1 MKKLI
6 AICLLA
12 GLVALAGC
20 GSSQTASAS
29 YIGVEAA
36 RAAALK
42 DAGETEGDFTNATL
56 EDRDGTVYYDV
67 EFTAGGTKYEYAVDA
82 LTGSIIEATKEV
94 RENQSSSSQP
104 SSSSNSGSSSSQ
116 AASES
121 GSSLGSTPKAESSQ
135 ASGTAGS
142 SGLITQEEAA
152 EIAKKHANVTDC
164 TLLPV
169 ELDWDDGRQVY
180 DVEFFTADGKEYD
193 YEIDAATGEVLSYDY
208 DAERQAAATSGST
221 SSITEAEAKA
231 LVLAQVPGA
240 TEENFLEFK
249 TDYDDGRLEYEGE
262 LFYDGMKYEFTVDGY
277 SGTIREWESE
287 KTVR

>member
-6 AICLLA
+6 AVCLLA

-20 GSSQTASAS
+20 NSSQTASAS

-36 RAAALK
+36 RSAALK

-56 EDRDGTVYYDV
+56 EERDGTVYYDV
-67 EFTAGGTKYEYAVDA
+67 EFTAGGAKYEYAVDA
-82 LTGSIIEATKEV
+82 LTGSIIEAKREGGDDRKE
-94 RENQSSSSQP
+94 SSASSAA
-104 SSSSNSGSSSSQ
+104 SSSQ
-116 AASES
+116 ASSES
-121 GSSLGSTPKAESSQ
+121 STPKTESSQ
-135 ASGTAGS
+135 ASGTT
-142 SGLITQEEAA
+142 GLITEEEAA
-152 EIAKKHANVTDC
+152 SIAKEHAQVTDC
-164 TLLPV
+164 TMLPV
-169 ELDWDDGRQVY
+169 KLDRDDGRQVY

-208 DAERQAAATSGST
+208 DAERQAAAASGT
-221 SSITEAEAKA
+221 ASITEAEAKA

>member
-6 AICLLA
+6 AVCLLA

-20 GSSQTASAS
+20 NSSQTASAS

-36 RAAALK
+36 RSAALK
-42 DAGETEGDFTNATL
+42 DAGETEGNFTNATL
-56 EDRDGTVYYDV
+56 EERDGTVYYDV
-67 EFTAGGTKYEYAVDA
+67 EFTAGGAKYEYAVDA
-82 LTGSIIEATKEV
+82 LTGSIIEAKKEGG
-94 RENQSSSSQP
+94 ESQSSSSQP
-104 SSSSNSGSSSSQ
+104 SSSSSQASSQ
-116 AASES
+116 S
-121 GSSLGSTPKAESSQ
+121 GSSLNSTPKAESSQ
-135 ASGTAGS
+135 ASSAAGS
-142 SGLITQEEAA
+142 TGLITEEEAA
-152 EIAKKHANVTDC
+152 NIAKEHAQVTDC
-164 TLLPV
+164 TMLPV
-169 ELDWDDGRQVY
+169 KLDRDDGRQVY

-208 DAERQAAATSGST
+208 DAERQAATASGT
-221 SSITEAEAKA
+221 ASITEAEAKA

-240 TEENFLEFK
+240 AEENFLEFK

>member
-6 AICLLA
+6 AVCLLA
-12 GLVALAGC
+12 GLLALAGC
-20 GSSQTASAS
+20 NSSQTASAS

-36 RAAALK
+36 RSAALK

-56 EDRDGTVYYDV
+56 EERDGTIYYDV
-67 EFTAGGTKYEYAVDA
+67 EFTAGGAKYEYAVDA
-82 LTGSIIEATKEV
+82 LTGSIIEAKKEGG
-94 RENQSSSSQP
+94 ESQSSSSQP
-104 SSSSNSGSSSSQ
+104 SSSSSSSSQ
-116 AASES
+116 ASS
-121 GSSLGSTPKAESSQ
+121 QSSSSLNSIPKAESSQ
-135 ASGTAGS
+135 ASSAAGS
-142 SGLITQEEAA
+142 TGLITEEEAA
-152 EIAKKHANVTDC
+152 NIAKEHAQVTDC
-164 TLLPV
+164 TMLPV
-169 ELDWDDGRQVY
+169 KLDRDDGRQVY

-208 DAERQAAATSGST
+208 DAERQAAAASGT
-221 SSITEAEAKA
+221 ASITEAEAKA

-240 TEENFLEFK
+240 AEENFLEFK

>member
-6 AICLLA
+6 AVCLLA

-20 GSSQTASAS
+20 NSSQTASAS

-36 RAAALK
+36 RSAALK

-56 EDRDGTVYYDV
+56 EERDGTVYYDV
-67 EFTAGGTKYEYAVDA
+67 EFTAGGAKYEYAVDA
-82 LTGSIIEATKEV
+82 LTGSIIEAKKEGSKS
-94 RENQSSSSQP
+94 QSSSSQA
-104 SSSSNSGSSSSQ
+104 SSSSSSSSQ
-116 AASES
+116 ASSQSSGSQS
-121 GSSLGSTPKAESSQ
+121 GSSLSSTPKAESSQ
-135 ASGTAGS
+135 ASGTT
-142 SGLITQEEAA
+142 GLITEEEAA
-152 EIAKKHANVTDC
+152 SIAKEHAQVTDC
-164 TLLPV
+164 TMLPV
-169 ELDWDDGRQVY
+169 KLDQDDGRQVY
-180 DVEFFTADGKEYD
+180 DVEFYTADGKEYD

-208 DAERQAAATSGST
+208 DAERQAAAASGT
-221 SSITEAEAKA
+221 ASITEAEAKA

-240 TEENFLEFK
+240 AEENFLEFK

>member
-6 AICLLA
+6 AVCLLA

-20 GSSQTASAS
+20 NSSQTASAS

-36 RAAALK
+36 RSAALK

-56 EDRDGTVYYDV
+56 EERDGTVYYDV
-67 EFTAGGTKYEYAVDA
+67 EFTAGGAKYEYAVDA
-82 LTGSIIEATKEV
+82 LTGSIIEAKKEGG
-94 RENQSSSSQP
+94 ESQSSSSQP
-104 SSSSNSGSSSSQ
+104 SSSSSSSSR
-116 AASES
+116 ASS
-121 GSSLGSTPKAESSQ
+121 QSSSSLNSTPKAESSQ
-135 ASGTAGS
+135 ASGTT
-142 SGLITQEEAA
+142 GLITEEEAA
-152 EIAKKHANVTDC
+152 NIAKEHAQVTDC
-164 TLLPV
+164 TMLPV
-169 ELDWDDGRQVY
+169 KLDRDDGRQVY

-208 DAERQAAATSGST
+208 DAERQAAAASGT
-221 SSITEAEAKA
+221 ASITEAEAKA

-240 TEENFLEFK
+240 AEENFLEFK

>member
-6 AICLLA
+6 AVCLLA

-20 GSSQTASAS
+20 NSSQTASAS

-36 RAAALK
+36 RSAALK

-56 EDRDGTVYYDV
+56 EERDGTVYYDV
-67 EFTAGGTKYEYAVDA
+67 EFTAGGAKYEYAVDA
-82 LTGSIIEATKEV
+82 LTGSIIEAKKEGG
-94 RENQSSSSQP
+94 ESQSSSSQP
-104 SSSSNSGSSSSQ
+104 SSSSSSSSQ
-116 AASES
+116 ASS
-121 GSSLGSTPKAESSQ
+121 QSSSSLNSTPKAESSQ
-135 ASGTAGS
+135 ASSAAGS
-142 SGLITQEEAA
+142 TGLITEEEAA
-152 EIAKKHANVTDC
+152 NIAKEHAQVTDC
-164 TLLPV
+164 TMLPV
-169 ELDWDDGRQVY
+169 KLDRDDGRQVY

-208 DAERQAAATSGST
+208 DAERQAAAASGT
-221 SSITEAEAKA
+221 ASITEAEAKT

>member
-6 AICLLA
+6 AVCLLA
-12 GLVALAGC
+12 GLLALAGC
-20 GSSQTASAS
+20 NSSQTASAS

-36 RAAALK
+36 RSAALK

-56 EDRDGTVYYDV
+56 EERDGTVYYDV
-67 EFTAGGTKYEYAVDA
+67 EFTAGGAKYEYAVDA
-82 LTGSIIEATKEV
+82 LTGSIIEAKKEGG
-94 RENQSSSSQP
+94 ESQSSSSQP
-104 SSSSNSGSSSSQ
+104 SSSSSQASSQ
-116 AASES
+116 S
-121 GSSLGSTPKAESSQ
+121 GSSLNSTPKAESSQ
-135 ASGTAGS
+135 ASSAAGS
-142 SGLITQEEAA
+142 TGLITEEEAA
-152 EIAKKHANVTDC
+152 SIAKEHAQVTDC
-164 TLLPV
+164 TMLPV
-169 ELDWDDGRQVY
+169 KLDRDDGRQVY

-208 DAERQAAATSGST
+208 DAERQAAAASGT
-221 SSITEAEAKA
+221 ASITEAEAKA

-240 TEENFLEFK
+240 AEENFLEFK

>member
-6 AICLLA
+6 AVCLLA

-20 GSSQTASAS
+20 NSSQTASAS

-36 RAAALK
+36 RSAALK

-56 EDRDGTVYYDV
+56 EERDGTVYYDV
-67 EFTAGGTKYEYAVDA
+67 EFTAGGAKYEYAVDA
-82 LTGSIIEATKEV
+82 LTGSIIEAKKEGG
-94 RENQSSSSQP
+94 ESQSSSSQP
-104 SSSSNSGSSSSQ
+104 SSSSSSSSQ
-116 AASES
+116 ASSQSSSSQS
-121 GSSLGSTPKAESSQ
+121 GSSLSSTPKAESSQ
-135 ASGTAGS
+135 ASGTT
-142 SGLITQEEAA
+142 GLITEEEAA
-152 EIAKKHANVTDC
+152 NIAKEHAQVTDC
-164 TLLPV
+164 TMLPV
-169 ELDWDDGRQVY
+169 KLDRDDGRQVY

-193 YEIDAATGEVLSYDY
+193 YEIDAATGEVLSYDH
-208 DAERQAAATSGST
+208 DAERQAAAASGT
-221 SSITEAEAKA
+221 ASITEAEAKA

-240 TEENFLEFK
+240 AEENFLEFK

>member
-6 AICLLA
+6 AVCLLA

-20 GSSQTASAS
+20 NSSQTASAS

-36 RAAALK
+36 RSAALK

-56 EDRDGTVYYDV
+56 GERDGTVYYDV
-67 EFTAGGTKYEYAVDA
+67 EFTAGGAKYEYAVDA
-82 LTGSIIEATKEV
+82 LTGSIIEAKKEGG
-94 RENQSSSSQP
+94 ESQSSSSQP
-104 SSSSNSGSSSSQ
+104 SSSSSSSSQ
-116 AASES
+116 ASS
-121 GSSLGSTPKAESSQ
+121 QSSSSLNSTPKAESSQ
-135 ASGTAGS
+135 ASGTT
-142 SGLITQEEAA
+142 GLITEEEAA
-152 EIAKKHANVTDC
+152 SIAKEHAQVTDC
-164 TLLPV
+164 TMLPV
-169 ELDWDDGRQVY
+169 KLDRDDGRQVY

-193 YEIDAATGEVLSYDY
+193 YEIDAATGEVLSYDH
-208 DAERQAAATSGST
+208 DAERQAAAASGT
-221 SSITEAEAKA
+221 ASITEAEAKA

-240 TEENFLEFK
+240 AEENFLEFK

>member
-6 AICLLA
+6 AVCLLA

-20 GSSQTASAS
+20 NSSQTASAS

-36 RAAALK
+36 RSAALK

-56 EDRDGTVYYDV
+56 EERDGTVYYDV
-67 EFTAGGTKYEYAVDA
+67 EFTAGGAKYEYAVDA
-82 LTGSIIEATKEV
+82 LTGSIIEAKKEGGKS
-94 RENQSSSSQP
+94 QSSSSQP
-104 SSSSNSGSSSSQ
+104 SSSSSSSSQ
-116 AASES
+116 ASS
-121 GSSLGSTPKAESSQ
+121 QSSSSLNSTPKAESSQ
-135 ASGTAGS
+135 ASGTT
-142 SGLITQEEAA
+142 GLITEEEAA
-152 EIAKKHANVTDC
+152 SIAKEHAQVTDC
-164 TLLPV
+164 TMLPV
-169 ELDWDDGRQVY
+169 KLDRDDGRQVY

-208 DAERQAAATSGST
+208 DAERQAAAASGT
-221 SSITEAEAKA
+221 ASITEAEAKA

>member
-6 AICLLA
+6 AVCLLA

-20 GSSQTASAS
+20 NSSQTASAS

-36 RAAALK
+36 RSAALK

-56 EDRDGTVYYDV
+56 EERDGTVYYDV
-67 EFTAGGTKYEYAVDA
+67 EFTAGGAKYEYAVDA
-82 LTGSIIEATKEV
+82 LTGSIIEAKKEGG
-94 RENQSSSSQP
+94 ESQSSSSQP
-104 SSSSNSGSSSSQ
+104 SSSSSQASSQ
-116 AASES
+116 S
-121 GSSLGSTPKAESSQ
+121 GSSLNSTPKAESSQ
-135 ASGTAGS
+135 ASSAAGS
-142 SGLITQEEAA
+142 TGLITEEEAA
-152 EIAKKHANVTDC
+152 SIAKEHAQVTDC
-164 TLLPV
+164 TMLPV
-169 ELDWDDGRQVY
+169 KLDRDDGRQVY

-208 DAERQAAATSGST
+208 DAERQAAAASGT
-221 SSITEAEAKA
+221 ASITEAEAKA

>member
-6 AICLLA
+6 AVCLLA

-20 GSSQTASAS
+20 NSSQTASAS

-36 RAAALK
+36 RSAALK

-56 EDRDGTVYYDV
+56 EERDGTIYYDV
-67 EFTAGGTKYEYAVDA
+67 EFTAGGAKYEYAVDA
-82 LTGSIIEATKEV
+82 LTGSIIEAKKEGG
-94 RENQSSSSQP
+94 ESQSSSSQA
-104 SSSSNSGSSSSQ
+104 SSSSSSQ
-116 AASES
+116 ASSQS
-121 GSSLGSTPKAESSQ
+121 GSSLNSTPRAESSQ
-135 ASGTAGS
+135 ASSAAGS
-142 SGLITQEEAA
+142 TGLITEEEAA
-152 EIAKKHANVTDC
+152 NIAKEHAQVTDC
-164 TLLPV
+164 TMLPV
-169 ELDWDDGRQVY
+169 KLDRDDGRQVY

-208 DAERQAAATSGST
+208 DAERQAATASGT
-221 SSITEAEAKA
+221 ASITEAEAKA

-240 TEENFLEFK
+240 AEENFLEFK

>member
-6 AICLLA
+6 AVCLLA

-20 GSSQTASAS
+20 NSSQTASAS

-36 RAAALK
+36 RSAALK
-42 DAGETEGDFTNATL
+42 DAGESEGDFTNATL
-56 EDRDGTVYYDV
+56 EERDGTVYYDV
-67 EFTAGGTKYEYAVDA
+67 EFTAGGAKYEYAVDA
-82 LTGSIIEATKEV
+82 LTGSIIEAKKEGG
-94 RENQSSSSQP
+94 ESQSSSSQP
-104 SSSSNSGSSSSQ
+104 SSSSSQASSQ
-116 AASES
+116 S
-121 GSSLGSTPKAESSQ
+121 GSSLNSTPKAESSQ
-135 ASGTAGS
+135 ASSAAGS
-142 SGLITQEEAA
+142 TGLITEEEAA
-152 EIAKKHANVTDC
+152 NIAKEHAQVTDC
-164 TLLPV
+164 TMLPV
-169 ELDWDDGRQVY
+169 KLDRDDGRQVY

-208 DAERQAAATSGST
+208 DAERQAAAASGT
-221 SSITEAEAKA
+221 ASITEAEAKA

-240 TEENFLEFK
+240 AEENFLEFK

>member
-6 AICLLA
+6 AVCLLA
-12 GLVALAGC
+12 GLVVLAGC
-20 GSSQTASAS
+20 NSSQTASAS

-36 RAAALK
+36 RSAALK

-56 EDRDGTVYYDV
+56 EERDGTVYYDV
-67 EFTAGGTKYEYAVDA
+67 EFTAGGAKYEYAVDA
-82 LTGSIIEATKEV
+82 LTGSIIEAKKEGG
-94 RENQSSSSQP
+94 ESQSSSSQP
-104 SSSSNSGSSSSQ
+104 SSSSSQASSQSSSSL
-116 AASES
+116 S
-121 GSSLGSTPKAESSQ
+121 STPKAESSQ
-135 ASGTAGS
+135 ASGST
-142 SGLITQEEAA
+142 GLITEEEAA
-152 EIAKKHANVTDC
+152 SIAKEHAQVTDC
-164 TLLPV
+164 TMLPV
-169 ELDWDDGRQVY
+169 KLDRDDGRQVY

-208 DAERQAAATSGST
+208 DAERQAATASGT
-221 SSITEAEAKA
+221 ASITEAEAKA

-240 TEENFLEFK
+240 AEENFLEFK

>member
-6 AICLLA
+6 AVCLLA

-20 GSSQTASAS
+20 NSSQTASAS

-36 RAAALK
+36 RSAALK

-56 EDRDGTVYYDV
+56 EERDGTVYYDV
-67 EFTAGGTKYEYAVDA
+67 EFTAGGAKYEYAVDA
-82 LTGSIIEATKEV
+82 LTGSIIEAKKEGGKS
-94 RENQSSSSQP
+94 QSSSSQA
-104 SSSSNSGSSSSQ
+104 SSSSSQ
-116 AASES
+116 ASSQS
-121 GSSLGSTPKAESSQ
+121 GNSLNSTPKTESSQ
-135 ASGTAGS
+135 ASGTT
-142 SGLITQEEAA
+142 GLITEEEAA
-152 EIAKKHANVTDC
+152 SIAKEHAQVTDC
-164 TLLPV
+164 TMLPV
-169 ELDWDDGRQVY
+169 KLDRDDGRQVY

-208 DAERQAAATSGST
+208 DAERQAAAASGT
-221 SSITEAEAKA
+221 ASITEAEAKA

>member
-6 AICLLA
+6 AVCLLA

-20 GSSQTASAS
+20 NSSQTASAS

-36 RAAALK
+36 RSAAVK

-56 EDRDGTVYYDV
+56 EERDGTVYYDV
-67 EFTAGGTKYEYAVDA
+67 EFTAGGAKYEYAVDA
-82 LTGSIIEATKEV
+82 LTGSIIEAKREGGDDRKE
-94 RENQSSSSQP
+94 SSASSAA
-104 SSSSNSGSSSSQ
+104 SSSQ
-116 AASES
+116 ASSES
-121 GSSLGSTPKAESSQ
+121 STPKTESSQ
-135 ASGTAGS
+135 ASGTT
-142 SGLITQEEAA
+142 GLITEEEAA
-152 EIAKKHANVTDC
+152 SIAKEHAQVTDC

-169 ELDWDDGRQVY
+169 QLDQDDGRQVY

-208 DAERQAAATSGST
+208 DAERQAAAASGT
-221 SSITEAEAKA
+221 ASITEAEAKA

-240 TEENFLEFK
+240 AEENFLEFK

>member
-6 AICLLA
+6 AVCLLA

-20 GSSQTASAS
+20 NSSQTASAS

-36 RAAALK
+36 RSAALK

-56 EDRDGTVYYDV
+56 EERDGTIYYDV
-67 EFTAGGTKYEYAVDA
+67 EFTAGGAKYEYAVDA
-82 LTGSIIEATKEV
+82 LTGSIIEAKKEGG
-94 RENQSSSSQP
+94 ESQSSSSQT
-104 SSSSNSGSSSSQ
+104 SSSSSSQ
-116 AASES
+116 ASSQSGSSQS
-121 GSSLGSTPKAESSQ
+121 GSSLSSTPKAESSQ
-135 ASGTAGS
+135 ASGTT
-142 SGLITQEEAA
+142 GLITEEEAA
-152 EIAKKHANVTDC
+152 NIAKEHAQVTDC
-164 TLLPV
+164 TMLPV
-169 ELDWDDGRQVY
+169 KLDRDDGRQVY

-208 DAERQAAATSGST
+208 DAERQAAAASGT
-221 SSITEAEAKA
+221 ASITEAEAKA

-240 TEENFLEFK
+240 AEENFLEFK

>member
-6 AICLLA
+6 AVCLLA

-20 GSSQTASAS
+20 NSSQTASAS

-36 RAAALK
+36 RSAALK

-56 EDRDGTVYYDV
+56 EERDGTVYYDV
-67 EFTAGGTKYEYAVDA
+67 EFTAGGAKYEYAVDA
-82 LTGSIIEATKEV
+82 LTGSIIEAKKEGG
-94 RENQSSSSQP
+94 ESQSSSSQP
-104 SSSSNSGSSSSQ
+104 SSSSSSSSQ
-116 AASES
+116 ASS
-121 GSSLGSTPKAESSQ
+121 QSSSSLNSTPKAESSQ
-135 ASGTAGS
+135 ASGTT
-142 SGLITQEEAA
+142 GLITEEEAA
-152 EIAKKHANVTDC
+152 NIAKEHAQVTDC

-169 ELDWDDGRQVY
+169 QLDRDDGRQVY

-208 DAERQAAATSGST
+208 DAERQAAAASGT
-221 SSITEAEAKA
+221 ASITEAEAKA

-240 TEENFLEFK
+240 AEENFLEFK

>member
-6 AICLLA
+6 AVCLLA

-20 GSSQTASAS
+20 NSSQTASAS

-36 RAAALK
+36 RSAALK

-56 EDRDGTVYYDV
+56 EERDGTVYYDV
-67 EFTAGGTKYEYAVDA
+67 EFTAGGAKYEYAVDA
-82 LTGSIIEATKEV
+82 LTGSIIEAKKEGG
-94 RENQSSSSQP
+94 ESQSSSSQP
-104 SSSSNSGSSSSQ
+104 SSSSSQASSQ
-116 AASES
+116 S

-135 ASGTAGS
+135 ASGTT
-142 SGLITQEEAA
+142 GLITEEEAA
-152 EIAKKHANVTDC
+152 SIAKEHAQVTDC
-164 TLLPV
+164 TMLPV
-169 ELDWDDGRQVY
+169 KLDRDDGRQVY

-208 DAERQAAATSGST
+208 DAERQAAAASGT
-221 SSITEAEAKA
+221 ASITEAEAKA

-240 TEENFLEFK
+240 AEENFLEFK

>member
-6 AICLLA
+6 AVCLLA

-20 GSSQTASAS
+20 NSSQTASAS

-36 RAAALK
+36 RSAAVK

-56 EDRDGTVYYDV
+56 EERDGTVYYDV
-67 EFTAGGTKYEYAVDA
+67 EFTAGGAKYEYAVDA
-82 LTGSIIEATKEV
+82 LTGSIIEAKREGGDDRKE
-94 RENQSSSSQP
+94 SSASSAA
-104 SSSSNSGSSSSQ
+104 SSSQ
-116 AASES
+116 ASSES
-121 GSSLGSTPKAESSQ
+121 STPKTESSQ
-135 ASGTAGS
+135 ASGTT
-142 SGLITQEEAA
+142 GLITEEEAA
-152 EIAKKHANVTDC
+152 SIAKEHAQVTDC
-164 TLLPV
+164 TMLPV
-169 ELDWDDGRQVY
+169 KLDRDDGRQVY
-180 DVEFFTADGKEYD
+180 DVEFYTADGKEYD

-208 DAERQAAATSGST
+208 DAERQAAAASGT
-221 SSITEAEAKA
+221 ASITEAEAKA
-231 LVLAQVPGA
+231 LVLTQVPGA
-240 TEENFLEFK
+240 AEENFLEFK

>member
-6 AICLLA
+6 AVCLLA

-20 GSSQTASAS
+20 NSSQTASAS

-36 RAAALK
+36 RSAALK
-42 DAGETEGDFTNATL
+42 DAGESEGDFTNATL
-56 EDRDGTVYYDV
+56 EERDGTVYYDV
-67 EFTAGGTKYEYAVDA
+67 EFTAGGAKYEYAVDA
-82 LTGSIIEATKEV
+82 LTGSIIESKKEGG
-94 RENQSSSSQP
+94 ESQSSSSQP
-104 SSSSNSGSSSSQ
+104 SSSSSQASSQ
-116 AASES
+116 S

-135 ASGTAGS
+135 ASGTT
-142 SGLITQEEAA
+142 GLITEEEAA
-152 EIAKKHANVTDC
+152 SIAKEHAQVTDC
-164 TLLPV
+164 TMLPV
-169 ELDWDDGRQVY
+169 KLDRDDGRQVY

-208 DAERQAAATSGST
+208 DAERQAAAASGT
-221 SSITEAEAKA
+221 ASITEAEAKA

>member
-6 AICLLA
+6 AVCLLA

-20 GSSQTASAS
+20 NSSQTASAS

-36 RAAALK
+36 RSAALK

-56 EDRDGTVYYDV
+56 EERDGTVYYDV
-67 EFTAGGTKYEYAVDA
+67 EFTAGGAKYEYAVDA
-82 LTGSIIEATKEV
+82 LTGSIIEAKKEGG
-94 RENQSSSSQP
+94 ESQSSSSQP
-104 SSSSNSGSSSSQ
+104 SSSSSQASSQ
-116 AASES
+116 S
-121 GSSLGSTPKAESSQ
+121 GSSLNSTPKAESSR
-135 ASGTAGS
+135 ASGTT
-142 SGLITQEEAA
+142 GLITEEEAA
-152 EIAKKHANVTDC
+152 SIAKEHAQVTDC
-164 TLLPV
+164 TMLPV
-169 ELDWDDGRQVY
+169 KLDRDDGRQVY

-208 DAERQAAATSGST
+208 DAERQAAAASGT
-221 SSITEAEAKA
+221 ASITEAEAKA
-231 LVLAQVPGA
+231 LVLDQVPGA
-240 TEENFLEFK
+240 AEENFLEFK

>member
-6 AICLLA
+6 AVCLLA

-20 GSSQTASAS
+20 NSSQTASAS

-36 RAAALK
+36 RSAALK

-56 EDRDGTVYYDV
+56 EERDGTVYYDV
-67 EFTAGGTKYEYAVDA
+67 EFTAGGAKYEYAVDA
-82 LTGSIIEATKEV
+82 LTGSIIEAKKEGG
-94 RENQSSSSQP
+94 ESQSSSSQP
-104 SSSSNSGSSSSQ
+104 SSSSSQASSQSSSS
-116 AASES
+116 
-121 GSSLGSTPKAESSQ
+121 LNSTPKAESSQ
-135 ASGTAGS
+135 ASSAAEST
-142 SGLITQEEAA
+142 GLITEEEAA
-152 EIAKKHANVTDC
+152 NIAKEHAQVTDC
-164 TLLPV
+164 TMLPV
-169 ELDWDDGRQVY
+169 KLDRDDGRQVY

-208 DAERQAAATSGST
+208 DAERQAAAASGT
-221 SSITEAEAKA
+221 ASITEAEAKA

-240 TEENFLEFK
+240 AEENFLEFK

>member
-6 AICLLA
+6 AVCLLA

-20 GSSQTASAS
+20 NSSQTASAS

-36 RAAALK
+36 RSAALK

-56 EDRDGTVYYDV
+56 EERDGTVYYDV
-67 EFTAGGTKYEYAVDA
+67 EFTAGGAKYEYAVDA
-82 LTGSIIEATKEV
+82 LTGSIIEAKKEGG
-94 RENQSSSSQP
+94 ESQSSSSQT
-104 SSSSNSGSSSSQ
+104 SSSSSSQ
-116 AASES
+116 ASS
-121 GSSLGSTPKAESSQ
+121 QSSSTQSDSSLSSTPKAESSQ
-135 ASGTAGS
+135 ASGTT
-142 SGLITQEEAA
+142 GLITEEEAA
-152 EIAKKHANVTDC
+152 NIAKEHAQVTDC
-164 TLLPV
+164 TMLPV
-169 ELDWDDGRQVY
+169 KLDRDDGRQVY

-208 DAERQAAATSGST
+208 DAERQAAAASGT
-221 SSITEAEAKA
+221 ASITEAEAKA

-240 TEENFLEFK
+240 AEENFLEFK

>member
-6 AICLLA
+6 AVCLLA

-20 GSSQTASAS
+20 NSSQTASAS

-36 RAAALK
+36 RSAALK

-56 EDRDGTVYYDV
+56 EERDGTVYYDV
-67 EFTAGGTKYEYAVDA
+67 EFTAGGAKYEYAVDA
-82 LTGSIIEATKEV
+82 LTGSIIEAKKEGG
-94 RENQSSSSQP
+94 ESQSSASQASSSS
-104 SSSSNSGSSSSQ
+104 SSSSQ
-116 AASES
+116 ASS
-121 GSSLGSTPKAESSQ
+121 QSSSSSQSNSSLSSTPKAESSQ
-135 ASGTAGS
+135 ASGTT
-142 SGLITQEEAA
+142 GLITEEEAA
-152 EIAKKHANVTDC
+152 SIAKEHAQVTDC
-164 TLLPV
+164 TMLPV
-169 ELDWDDGRQVY
+169 KLDRDDGRQVY

-208 DAERQAAATSGST
+208 DAERQAAAASGT
-221 SSITEAEAKA
+221 ASITEAEAKA

-240 TEENFLEFK
+240 AEENFLEFK

>member
-6 AICLLA
+6 AVCLLA

-20 GSSQTASAS
+20 NSSQTASAS

-36 RAAALK
+36 RSAALK

-56 EDRDGTVYYDV
+56 EERDGTVYYDA
-67 EFTAGGTKYEYAVDA
+67 EFTAGGAKYEYAVDA
-82 LTGSIIEATKEV
+82 LTGSIIEAKREGGDDRKE
-94 RENQSSSSQP
+94 NSASSAA
-104 SSSSNSGSSSSQ
+104 SSSQ
-116 AASES
+116 ASSES
-121 GSSLGSTPKAESSQ
+121 STPKAESSQ
-135 ASGTAGS
+135 ASSAAES
-142 SGLITQEEAA
+142 AGLITEEEAA
-152 EIAKKHANVTDC
+152 NIAKEHAQVTDC
-164 TLLPV
+164 TMLPV
-169 ELDWDDGRQVY
+169 KLDRDDGRQVY

-208 DAERQAAATSGST
+208 DAERQAAAASGT
-221 SSITEAEAKA
+221 ASITEAEAKA

-240 TEENFLEFK
+240 AEENFLEFK

>member
-6 AICLLA
+6 AVCLLA

-20 GSSQTASAS
+20 NSSQTASAS

-36 RAAALK
+36 RSAALK

-56 EDRDGTVYYDV
+56 EERDGTVYYDV
-67 EFTAGGTKYEYAVDA
+67 EFTAGGAKYEYAVDA
-82 LTGSIIEATKEV
+82 LTGSIIEAKREGGDDRKE
-94 RENQSSSSQP
+94 SSASSAA
-104 SSSSNSGSSSSQ
+104 SSSQ
-116 AASES
+116 ASSES
-121 GSSLGSTPKAESSQ
+121 STPKAESSQ
-135 ASGTAGS
+135 ASSAAGS
-142 SGLITQEEAA
+142 TGLITEEEAA
-152 EIAKKHANVTDC
+152 NIAKEHAQVTDC
-164 TLLPV
+164 TMLPV
-169 ELDWDDGRQVY
+169 KLDRDDGRQVY

-208 DAERQAAATSGST
+208 DAERQAAAASGT
-221 SSITEAEAKA
+221 ASITEAEAKA

-240 TEENFLEFK
+240 AEENFLEFK

>member
-6 AICLLA
+6 AVCLLA

-20 GSSQTASAS
+20 NSSQTASAS

-36 RAAALK
+36 RSAALK

-56 EDRDGTVYYDV
+56 EERDGTIYYDV
-67 EFTAGGTKYEYAVDA
+67 EFTAGGAKYEYAVDA
-82 LTGSIIEATKEV
+82 LTGSIIEAKKEGG
-94 RENQSSSSQP
+94 ESQSSSSQP
-104 SSSSNSGSSSSQ
+104 SSSSSQ
-116 AASES
+116 A
-121 GSSLGSTPKAESSQ
+121 SSLNSTPKAESSQ
-135 ASGTAGS
+135 ASSAAGS
-142 SGLITQEEAA
+142 TGLITEEEAA
-152 EIAKKHANVTDC
+152 NIAKEHAQVTDC
-164 TLLPV
+164 TMLPV
-169 ELDWDDGRQVY
+169 KLDRDDGRQVY

-208 DAERQAAATSGST
+208 DAERQAAAASGT
-221 SSITEAEAKA
+221 ASITEAEAKT

>member
-6 AICLLA
+6 AVCLLA

-20 GSSQTASAS
+20 NSSQTASAS

-36 RAAALK
+36 RSAALK

-56 EDRDGTVYYDV
+56 EERDGTIYYDV
-67 EFTAGGTKYEYAVDA
+67 EFTAGGAKYEYAVDA
-82 LTGSIIEATKEV
+82 LTGSIIEAKKEGG
-94 RENQSSSSQP
+94 ESQSSSSQP
-104 SSSSNSGSSSSQ
+104 SSSSSQASSQ
-116 AASES
+116 S
-121 GSSLGSTPKAESSQ
+121 GSSLNSTPKAESSQ
-135 ASGTAGS
+135 ASSAAGS
-142 SGLITQEEAA
+142 TGLITEEEAA
-152 EIAKKHANVTDC
+152 NIAKEHAQVTDC
-164 TLLPV
+164 TMLPV
-169 ELDWDDGRQVY
+169 QLDRDDGRQVY

-208 DAERQAAATSGST
+208 DAERQAAAASGT
-221 SSITEAEAKA
+221 ASITEAEAKT

>member
-6 AICLLA
+6 AVCLLA

-20 GSSQTASAS
+20 NSSQTASAS

-36 RAAALK
+36 RSAALK

-56 EDRDGTVYYDV
+56 EERDGTVYYDV
-67 EFTAGGTKYEYAVDA
+67 EFTAGGAKYEYAVDA
-82 LTGSIIEATKEV
+82 LTGSIIEAKKEGG
-94 RENQSSSSQP
+94 EGQSSSSQP
-104 SSSSNSGSSSSQ
+104 SSSSSQASSQ
-116 AASES
+116 S
-121 GSSLGSTPKAESSQ
+121 GSSLNSTPKAESSQ
-135 ASGTAGS
+135 ASSAAGS
-142 SGLITQEEAA
+142 TGLITEEEAA
-152 EIAKKHANVTDC
+152 NIAKEHAQVTDC
-164 TLLPV
+164 TMLPV
-169 ELDWDDGRQVY
+169 KLDRDDGRQVY

-208 DAERQAAATSGST
+208 DAERQAAAASGT
-221 SSITEAEAKA
+221 ASITEAEAKA

-240 TEENFLEFK
+240 AEENFLEFK

>member
-6 AICLLA
+6 AVCLLA

-20 GSSQTASAS
+20 NSSQTASAS

-36 RAAALK
+36 RSAALK
-42 DAGETEGDFTNATL
+42 DAGESEGDFTNATL
-56 EDRDGTVYYDV
+56 EERDGTVYYDV
-67 EFTAGGTKYEYAVDA
+67 EFTAGGAKYEYAVDA
-82 LTGSIIEATKEV
+82 LTGSIIEAKKEGG
-94 RENQSSSSQP
+94 ESQSS
-104 SSSSNSGSSSSQ
+104 
-116 AASES
+116 
-121 GSSLGSTPKAESSQ
+121 SSQ
-135 ASGTAGS
+135 ASGTT
-142 SGLITQEEAA
+142 GLITEEEAA
-152 EIAKKHANVTDC
+152 QIAKEHAQVTDC
-164 TLLPV
+164 TMLPV
-169 ELDWDDGRQVY
+169 KLDRDDGRQVY

-208 DAERQAAATSGST
+208 DAERQAAAASGT
-221 SSITEAEAKA
+221 ASITEAEAKA

-240 TEENFLEFK
+240 AEENFLEFK

>member
-6 AICLLA
+6 AVCLLA

-20 GSSQTASAS
+20 NSSQTASAS

-36 RAAALK
+36 RSAALK
-42 DAGETEGDFTNATL
+42 DAGESEGDFTNATL
-56 EDRDGTVYYDV
+56 EERDGTVYYDV
-67 EFTAGGTKYEYAVDA
+67 EFTAGGAKYEYAVDA
-82 LTGSIIEATKEV
+82 LTGSIIEAKKEGG
-94 RENQSSSSQP
+94 ESQASSSQASSSS
-104 SSSSNSGSSSSQ
+104 SSSSQ
-116 AASES
+116 ASSES
-121 GSSLGSTPKAESSQ
+121 STPKAESSQ
-135 ASGTAGS
+135 ASSAAES
-142 SGLITQEEAA
+142 AGLITEEEAA
-152 EIAKKHANVTDC
+152 SIAKEHAQVTDC
-164 TLLPV
+164 TMLPV
-169 ELDWDDGRQVY
+169 KLDRDDGRQVY

-208 DAERQAAATSGST
+208 DAERQAAASGT
-221 SSITEAEAKA
+221 ASITEAEAKA

-240 TEENFLEFK
+240 AEENFLEFK

>member
-6 AICLLA
+6 AVCLLA

-20 GSSQTASAS
+20 NSSQTASAS

-36 RAAALK
+36 RSAALK

-56 EDRDGTVYYDV
+56 EERDGTVYYDV
-67 EFTAGGTKYEYAVDA
+67 EFTAGGAKYEYAVDA
-82 LTGSIIEATKEV
+82 LTGSIIEAKKEGG
-94 RENQSSSSQP
+94 ESQSSSSQP
-104 SSSSNSGSSSSQ
+104 SSSSSQASSQSGSSQ
-116 AASES
+116 S
-121 GSSLGSTPKAESSQ
+121 GSSLSSTPKAESSQ
-135 ASGTAGS
+135 ASGSA
-142 SGLITQEEAA
+142 GLITEEEAA
-152 EIAKKHANVTDC
+152 NIAKEHAQVTDC
-164 TLLPV
+164 TMLPV
-169 ELDWDDGRQVY
+169 KLDRDDGRQVY
-180 DVEFFTADGKEYD
+180 DVEFYTADGKEYD

-208 DAERQAAATSGST
+208 DAERQTSASASGT
-221 SSITEAEAKA
+221 ASITEAEAKA
-231 LVLAQVPGA
+231 LVLAQVPGT

>member
-6 AICLLA
+6 AVCLLA

-20 GSSQTASAS
+20 NSSQTASAS

-36 RAAALK
+36 RSAAVK

-56 EDRDGTVYYDV
+56 EERDGTVYYDV
-67 EFTAGGTKYEYAVDA
+67 EFTAGGAKYEYAVDA
-82 LTGSIIEATKEV
+82 LTGSIIEAKREGGDDRKE
-94 RENQSSSSQP
+94 SSASSAA
-104 SSSSNSGSSSSQ
+104 SSSQ
-116 AASES
+116 ASSES
-121 GSSLGSTPKAESSQ
+121 STPKTESSQ
-135 ASGTAGS
+135 ASGTT
-142 SGLITQEEAA
+142 GLITEEEAA
-152 EIAKKHANVTDC
+152 SIAKEHAQVTDC

-169 ELDWDDGRQVY
+169 QLDQDDGRQVY

-208 DAERQAAATSGST
+208 DAERQAAAASGT
-221 SSITEAEAKA
+221 ASITEAEAKA
-231 LVLAQVPGA
+231 LVMAQVPGA
-240 TEENFLEFK
+240 AEENFLEFK

>member
-6 AICLLA
+6 AVCLLA

-20 GSSQTASAS
+20 NSSQTASAS

-36 RAAALK
+36 RSAALK

-56 EDRDGTVYYDV
+56 EERDGTVYYDV
-67 EFTAGGTKYEYAVDA
+67 EFTAGGAKYEYAVDA
-82 LTGSIIEATKEV
+82 LTGSIIEAKREGGDDRKE
-94 RENQSSSSQP
+94 SSASSAA
-104 SSSSNSGSSSSQ
+104 SSSQ
-116 AASES
+116 ASSES
-121 GSSLGSTPKAESSQ
+121 STPKAESSQ
-135 ASGTAGS
+135 ASSAAEST
-142 SGLITQEEAA
+142 GLITEEEAA
-152 EIAKKHANVTDC
+152 NIAKEHAQVTDC
-164 TLLPV
+164 TMLPV
-169 ELDWDDGRQVY
+169 KLDRDDGRQVY

-208 DAERQAAATSGST
+208 DAERQAATASGT
-221 SSITEAEAKA
+221 ASITEAEAKA

-240 TEENFLEFK
+240 AEENFLEFK

>member
-6 AICLLA
+6 AVCLLA

-20 GSSQTASAS
+20 NSSQTASAS

-36 RAAALK
+36 RSAALK

-56 EDRDGTVYYDV
+56 EERDGTVYYDV
-67 EFTAGGTKYEYAVDA
+67 EFTAGGAKYEYAVDA
-82 LTGSIIEATKEV
+82 LTGSIIEAKKEGG
-94 RENQSSSSQP
+94 ESQSSSSQP
-104 SSSSNSGSSSSQ
+104 SSSSSSSSQ
-116 AASES
+116 ASS
-121 GSSLGSTPKAESSQ
+121 QSSSSLNSTPKAESSR
-135 ASGTAGS
+135 ASGTT
-142 SGLITQEEAA
+142 GLITEEEAA
-152 EIAKKHANVTDC
+152 NIAKEHAQVTDC
-164 TLLPV
+164 TMLPV
-169 ELDWDDGRQVY
+169 KLDRDDGRQVY

-208 DAERQAAATSGST
+208 DAERQAATASGT
-221 SSITEAEAKA
+221 ASITEAEAKS

-240 TEENFLEFK
+240 AEENFLEFK

>member
-6 AICLLA
+6 AVCLLA

-20 GSSQTASAS
+20 NSSQTASAS

-36 RAAALK
+36 RSAALK

-56 EDRDGTVYYDV
+56 EERDGTVYYDV
-67 EFTAGGTKYEYAVDA
+67 EFTAGGAKYEYAVDA
-82 LTGSIIEATKEV
+82 LTGSIIEAKKEGG
-94 RENQSSSSQP
+94 ESQSSSSQT
-104 SSSSNSGSSSSQ
+104 SSSSSSQ
-116 AASES
+116 ASSQSGSSQS
-121 GSSLGSTPKAESSQ
+121 GSSLSSTPKAESSQ
-135 ASGTAGS
+135 ASGTT
-142 SGLITQEEAA
+142 GLITEEEAA
-152 EIAKKHANVTDC
+152 NIAKEHAQVTDC
-164 TLLPV
+164 TMLPV
-169 ELDWDDGRQVY
+169 KLDRDDGRQVY

-208 DAERQAAATSGST
+208 DAERQAAAASGT
-221 SSITEAEAKA
+221 ASITEAEAKA

-240 TEENFLEFK
+240 AEENFLEFK

>member
-6 AICLLA
+6 AVCLLA

-20 GSSQTASAS
+20 NSSQTASAS

-36 RAAALK
+36 RSAALK

-56 EDRDGTVYYDV
+56 EERDGTVYYDV
-67 EFTAGGTKYEYAVDA
+67 EFTAGGAKYEYAVDA
-82 LTGSIIEATKEV
+82 LTGSIIEAKKEGG
-94 RENQSSSSQP
+94 ESQSSSSQA
-104 SSSSNSGSSSSQ
+104 SSSSSSSSQ
-116 AASES
+116 ASSES
-121 GSSLGSTPKAESSQ
+121 STPKAESSQ
-135 ASGTAGS
+135 ASSAAES
-142 SGLITQEEAA
+142 AGLITEEEAA
-152 EIAKKHANVTDC
+152 IIAKEHAQVTDC
-164 TLLPV
+164 TMLPV
-169 ELDWDDGRQVY
+169 KLDRDDGRQVY

-208 DAERQAAATSGST
+208 DAERQAAASGT
-221 SSITEAEAKA
+221 ASITEAEAKA

>member
-6 AICLLA
+6 AVCLLA

-20 GSSQTASAS
+20 NSSQTASAS

-36 RAAALK
+36 RSAALK
-42 DAGETEGDFTNATL
+42 DAGESEGDFTNATL
-56 EDRDGTVYYDV
+56 EERDGTVYYDV
-67 EFTAGGTKYEYAVDA
+67 EFTAGGAKYEYAVDA
-82 LTGSIIEATKEV
+82 LTGSIIEAKKEGG
-94 RENQSSSSQP
+94 ESQSSSSQP
-104 SSSSNSGSSSSQ
+104 SSSSSQASSQ
-116 AASES
+116 S
-121 GSSLGSTPKAESSQ
+121 GSSLNSTPKAESSQ
-135 ASGTAGS
+135 ASSAAGS
-142 SGLITQEEAA
+142 TGLITEEEAA
-152 EIAKKHANVTDC
+152 NIAKEHAQVTDC
-164 TLLPV
+164 TMLPV
-169 ELDWDDGRQVY
+169 KLDRDDGRQVY

-208 DAERQAAATSGST
+208 DAERQAAAASGT
-221 SSITEAEAKA
+221 ASITEAEAKA